1 MISVCMAT
9 YNGEK
14 FLRQQLDSIICQ
26 LNQND
31 EIIISD
37 NGSSDNTKEII
48 KSYNDSRIKYYDY
61 ITDGNYSAPKI
72 PGIMQD
78 FQQRQVLQLQRRLFH
93 VFLLSRYKNGF

>member
-1 MISVCMAT
+1 MAT

-48 KSYNDSRIKYYDY
+48 NSYNDSRIKYYDD
-61 ITDGNYSAPKI
+61 ITDEKNKFYNNECFGFYA
-72 PGIMQD
+72 G
-78 FQQRQVLQLQRRLFH
+78 F
-93 VFLLSRYKNGF
+93 FLYIKL

>member
-61 ITDGNYSAPKI
+61 ITKY
-72 PGIMQD
+72 
-78 FQQRQVLQLQRRLFH
+78 
-93 VFLLSRYKNGF
+93 Y

>member
-48 KSYNDSRIKYYDY
+48 KSYN
-61 ITDGNYSAPKI
+61 G
-72 PGIMQD
+72 
-78 FQQRQVLQLQRRLFH
+78 
-93 VFLLSRYKNGF
+93 